1 MHGTSNRVSSP
12 SGRSKCIFAQ
22 GILYLGLITDAGK
35 VMITL
40 NLADSSR
47 DGIYKSHMA

>member
-1 MHGTSNRVSSP
+1 MHGTPNHVSSP
-12 SGRSKCIFAQ
+12 SGRSKCICAQ

-40 NLADSSR
+40 NLADSSHE
-47 DGIYKSHMA
+47 GIYKA